1 MISIEA
7 YRSCIGSFAYTAQR
21 NLKSIAKSL
30 FIGSFLS
37 SHGLSR
43 ILKPAPFVALFVFL
57 TFAFPK
63 SQSLDKPKIVKTCT
77 LTFVF
82 AFKNN
87 HIEYPYD
94 FLHKLFLSYLKINFT
109 LLLSGDVELNP
120 GPPSKQVENSSF
132 EILYS
137 IQGNFNQRDA
147 RFGEF
152 SGTQC
157 SCMAIASICMT
168 KIRKPTIWKELD
180 LDFILTHG
188 DNLFKTTGKKRPLY
202 FDELP
207 EVFEINNNYFQIEY
221 PRTDDNFISDEN
233 ECSQFVDEDYL
244 FSNSI
249 SGAIIFFNDYCISII
264 KDKDSSLFVFDS
276 HSRDQNG
283 QPVPE
288 EEGKSILMRFR
299 TVESIRYYM
308 IKTYKKITHFQI
320 VFVKINEIT
329 EEQKNIFMKIF
340 QKFKRQIQ
348 YKVNAEKRKTDSKS
362 NYEKNSKRRKQNFK
376 DNYALNME
384 ERKEISKVNYLHNVK
399 KRKQNF

>member
-30 FIGSFLS
+30 FIGSSLS

-94 FLHKLFLSYLKINFT
+94 VSRELFLSYLKIDFT

-120 GPPSKQVENSSF
+120 GPPSKHIENSSF

-137 IQGNFNQRDA
+137 IQGNFNQRHA

-202 FDELP
+202 FVQE
-207 EVFEINNNYFQIEY
+207 
-221 PRTDDNFISDEN
+221 
-233 ECSQFVDEDYL
+233 
-244 FSNSI
+244 
-249 SGAIIFFNDYCISII
+249 
-264 KDKDSSLFVFDS
+264 
-276 HSRDQNG
+276 
-283 QPVPE
+283 
-288 EEGKSILMRFR
+288 
-299 TVESIRYYM
+299 
-308 IKTYKKITHFQI
+308 KI
-320 VFVKINEIT
+320 
-329 EEQKNIFMKIF
+329 
-340 QKFKRQIQ
+340 
-348 YKVNAEKRKTDSKS
+348 
-362 NYEKNSKRRKQNFK
+362 
-376 DNYALNME
+376 
-384 ERKEISKVNYLHNVK
+384 
-399 KRKQNF
+399 